1 MEEDYHY
8 LPCFDSDHDM
18 QSIDGVKTFFHEFYI
33 ESKKLWS
40 LASPAI
46 STSIC
51 QYSIAQIT
59 QLFAGHLGVLQLAA
73 VSVENSVIAGLCY
86 GALLG
91 MGSALETL
99 CGQAYGAKQLDML
112 GVYLQRSLII
122 LNTAALVLMFL
133 YLFATQILLFI
144 GQPMDI
150 AKWAGKFSI
159 WMIPQLFAYA
169 MNFPIQKFLQA
180 QSKMMVMAV
189 IAAIALVGHTL
200 LSWLFMM
207 KMDLGLV
214 AGAVVL
220 NGSWWFMVLAQFV
233 YILCGTCGEAWS
245 GFTFKAFENLWGF
258 VRLSLASGV
267 MICLEYWYFMAL
279 IISAGYVKDAKIAVD
294 AVSICTSI
302 VGWTFMLC
310 IGFNAAISVRVS
322 NELGA
327 GHPRTAKFSVLVVS
341 ITSLLIGTILTI
353 ALFVARSRY
362 PPLFTKSFEVQQA
375 VYELTP
381 LLGTTIMLN
390 GLQPTLSGVAIGAGW
405 QIYVAYINIVSYYA
419 FGIPL
424 GLIFSFCLDMGVK
437 GMWTG
442 MLLGTTLQTSI
453 LILMISKTNWKKEA
467 SVAEERVK
475 EWRGSK

>member
-1 MEEDYHY
+1 
-8 LPCFDSDHDM
+8 
-18 QSIDGVKTFFHEFYI
+18 
-33 ESKKLWS
+33 
-40 LASPAI
+40 
-46 STSIC
+46 
-51 QYSIAQIT
+51 
-59 QLFAGHLGVLQLAA
+59 
-73 VSVENSVIAGLCY
+73 
-86 GALLG
+86 

-122 LNTAALVLMFL
+122 LNTAVLVLMFL

-159 WMIPQLFAYA
+159 WMIHQLFAYA
-169 MNFPIQKFLQA
+169 LNFPIQKFLQA

-267 MICLEYWYFMAL
+267 MIW
-279 IISAGYVKDAKIAVD
+279 
-294 AVSICTSI
+294 
-302 VGWTFMLC
+302 
-310 IGFNAAISVRVS
+310 
-322 NELGA
+322 
-327 GHPRTAKFSVLVVS
+327 
-341 ITSLLIGTILTI
+341 
-353 ALFVARSRY
+353 
-362 PPLFTKSFEVQQA
+362 
-375 VYELTP
+375 
-381 LLGTTIMLN
+381 
-390 GLQPTLSGVAIGAGW
+390 
-405 QIYVAYINIVSYYA
+405 
-419 FGIPL
+419 
-424 GLIFSFCLDMGVK
+424 
-437 GMWTG
+437 
-442 MLLGTTLQTSI
+442 
-453 LILMISKTNWKKEA
+453 
-467 SVAEERVK
+467 
-475 EWRGSK
+475 

>member
-1 MEEDYHY
+1 
-8 LPCFDSDHDM
+8 
-18 QSIDGVKTFFHEFYI
+18 
-33 ESKKLWS
+33 
-40 LASPAI
+40 
-46 STSIC
+46 
-51 QYSIAQIT
+51 
-59 QLFAGHLGVLQLAA
+59 
-73 VSVENSVIAGLCY
+73 
-86 GALLG
+86 

-159 WMIPQLFAYA
+159 WMIPQLFANA

-207 KMDLGLV
+207 KMDSGLV

-310 IGFNAAISVRVS
+310 IGFNAAIRF
-322 NELGA
+322 G
-327 GHPRTAKFSVLVVS
+327 
-341 ITSLLIGTILTI
+341 
-353 ALFVARSRY
+353 LFV
-362 PPLFTKSFEVQQA
+362 
-375 VYELTP
+375 
-381 LLGTTIMLN
+381 
-390 GLQPTLSGVAIGAGW
+390 
-405 QIYVAYINIVSYYA
+405 
-419 FGIPL
+419 
-424 GLIFSFCLDMGVK
+424 
-437 GMWTG
+437 
-442 MLLGTTLQTSI
+442 
-453 LILMISKTNWKKEA
+453 
-467 SVAEERVK
+467 
-475 EWRGSK
+475 